1 MRLKYCLIAFLFIFC
16 TFNALHA
23 AYPYV
28 ELYYWVYNGKDS
40 GERAD
45 QALKK
50 AGFTLVAGTFQQ
62 MDHVGT
68 YKDYTGV
75 VVSLNNENNASL
87 STATKEARFMFMQK
101 PGENINL
108 IIFIVSGPNYKEANR
123 LALELKKSFEQN

>member
-1 MRLKYCLIAFLFIFC
+1 MRLKYCLIAFLFVFC
-16 TFNALHA
+16 TFNTLHA

-50 AGFTLVAGTFQQ
+50 AGFTPVAGTFQQ

-75 VVSLNNENNASL
+75 VVCLNNENNASL